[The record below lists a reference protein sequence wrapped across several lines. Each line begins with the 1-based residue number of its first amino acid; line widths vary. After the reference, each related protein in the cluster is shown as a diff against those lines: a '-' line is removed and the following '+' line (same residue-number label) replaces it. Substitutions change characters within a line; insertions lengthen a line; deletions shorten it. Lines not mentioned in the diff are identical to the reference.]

1 MNFYQEVMKMDLK
14 TLQFMRI
21 SQQLIMA
28 VEDNNKSEVLRLI
41 AQGADVNYEGGG
53 HMTPIK
59 QAMKCGNMEMVRLL
73 ESYGAENPW
82 I

>member
-1 MNFYQEVMKMDLK
+1 MDFK
-14 TLQFMRI
+14 KLQSMRI

-53 HMTPIK
+53 HMTPMK
-59 QAMKCGNMEMVRLL
+59 QAIENRNMEMIQLL
-73 ESYGAENPW
+73 ESYGAKK
-82 I
+82 

>member
-1 MNFYQEVMKMDLK
+1 MDLK
-14 TLQFMRI
+14 RMQWMRI

-53 HMTPIK
+53 HMTPMK
-59 QAMKCGNMEMVRLL
+59 QALKNGNIEMIRLL

-82 I
+82 G

>member
-1 MNFYQEVMKMDLK
+1 MDFK
-14 TLQFMRI
+14 KLQSMRI

-53 HMTPIK
+53 HMTPMK
-59 QAMKCGNMEMVRLL
+59 QAIENRNMEMIQLL
-73 ESYGAENPW
+73 ESYGAKNPW
-82 I
+82 S